1 MQFSDTDKK
10 LVERLK
16 KRQQQFTRWRWVGL
30 LGATLCIGVGIYAY
44 VVLDSFLQEPGI
56 PTVMAVAVLSPLV
69 YLLQVGGFSLLIY
82 LVAFWNGKP
91 ETHLLLRVIEKLE
104 NDDA

>member
-1 MQFSDTDKK
+1 MQLSDTDKK

-16 KRQQQFTRWRWVGL
+16 KRQQQFLRWRWVGL
-30 LGATLCIGVGIYAY
+30 LAAILCIGVGIYAY
-44 VVLDSFLQEPGI
+44 VVLDRFLQEPGI

-82 LVAFWNGKP
+82 HVAFWNGKP
-91 ETHLLLRVIEKLE
+91 ETRLMLRIIEELD
-104 NDDA
+104 DDAA